1 MSAIRC
7 VLHARQRAGWS
18 TFSAQSSAPTDGEF
32 SRPLCVATNTL
43 CRLLLLTTIF
53 VDAIATRR
61 RLARLAFV
69 CASWLRLLVVQ
80 LVAPQ
85 ASSTTEVCLVYC
97 ANIDAMAHGSKPR
110 L

>member
-1 MSAIRC
+1 M
-7 VLHARQRAGWS
+7 
-18 TFSAQSSAPTDGEF
+18 
-32 SRPLCVATNTL
+32 ATITL

-85 ASSTTEVCLVYC
+85 AGSTEVFLVNC
-97 ANIDAMAHGSKPR
+97 VNIDAMAHGSKPR
-110 L
+110 LQLTRPAACLL